1 MYPNFCYPILEGEF
15 GNPLASSYLR
25 PITQHIDEL
34 CKSYPTL
41 SAWLLTDRVTFLDR
55 SITFNVPAGTQVV
68 QSFNVSGGYDCL
80 IFQRTASVVKS
91 TPPGALVNFDQLPNE
106 DASYIKLQIARKD
119 GLVDTE
125 QCPVQ
130 NNLGFG
136 FFPAYRPTPEF
147 WSGKDVREFTLI
159 NDTVSDVTVT
169 ITFTLVLL

>member
-25 PITQHIDEL
+25 PTTQHIEEL
-34 CKSYPTL
+34 SKKYPTL

-55 SITFNVPAGTQVV
+55 AITFSVPAGQTVV

-80 IFQRTASVVKS
+80 IFQKTASV
-91 TPPGALVNFDQLPNE
+91 TQTEPPGAGVAFQQLPSE
-106 DASYIKLQIARKD
+106 QASRVTLQIARKD
-119 GLVDTE
+119 GPVDTE
-125 QCPVQ
+125 QAPVQ

-147 WSGKDVREFTLI
+147 WSGKDVREFTLTNNTI
-159 NDTVSDVTVT
+159 YDMTVT